1 MLYVR
6 ILYPNQTPLCSTPDH
21 VIAPPSA
28 ACCFD
33 VASKRLR
40 SFHNLSGFNFERRNR
55 VSPHAWRLLIIHLS
69 LISPSSSGSA
79 TSTSCFLKSA
89 FMRLFKV
96 PPPPPSARPLLS
108 LLELELLERPPRLEA
123 EVAPLLLLDA

>member
-1 MLYVR
+1 MQCCKDVVSKPNTAVFDTMILHRHLPRAASMLHQ
-6 ILYPNQTPLCSTPDH
+6 NGFDH
-21 VIAPPSA
+21 LQIYQVS
-28 ACCFD
+28 D
-33 VASKRLR
+33 
-40 SFHNLSGFNFERRNR
+40 NFERRNQ

-79 TSTSCFLKSA
+79 TSASCFLKSA

-108 LLELELLERPPRLEA
+108 LLELELLEPPPRLEA
-123 EVAPLLLLDA
+123 EVAPLLLPDA